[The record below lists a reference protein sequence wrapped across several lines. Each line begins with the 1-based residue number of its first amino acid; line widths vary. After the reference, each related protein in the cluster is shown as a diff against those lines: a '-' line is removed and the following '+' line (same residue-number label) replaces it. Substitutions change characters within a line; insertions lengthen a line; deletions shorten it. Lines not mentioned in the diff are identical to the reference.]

1 MWQSRPPPWPARVP
15 RRRPSRPRPCS
26 SSCPRHTSSLIGA
39 PILSGLSSPGTGR
52 LEFNTF
58 EVRRLRAGVN
68 GQWRGVQFEL
78 TFDPQ
83 DLDGTLVKDAY
94 AEFRPG
100 SYEIRF
106 GQFKPPGS
114 RDYGTSARQTDFL
127 ERAALGRALSAQRDV
142 GVALHGDLG
151 QRFDYDVG
159 LFAGDNNGSTRRSGV
174 TGAGRLEWE
183 PGPDLVLAVYGSE
196 GRLAAVDTDPE
207 NGLEGRLS
215 SGYRFFENVY
225 VQGRRTRLGGDVE
238 WSPGRWQFTVE
249 TLRVRDERQE
259 QGVDI
264 DDLPSVVGIGASL
277 TTRWRFAPRR
287 DVAVR
292 YEYLGFDDVG
302 PDTDMASVRPR
313 AADLRA
319 RAAQAVT
326 FGGSWGVTRW
336 VRLMGNAG
344 VEWFSDPRTAPEA
357 GRERRLLDARHASAG
372 RTSRHPGIARPVSA
386 NAVTALSR
394 AYGSRPPAGL
404 RYRSDRADRSAV
416 PSTARRSQVFARNRR
431 PGATAGASA
440 SGLLPAARG

>member
-1 MWQSRPPPWPARVP
+1 MMRHVFAAAAVCFAIAAPAAGGQNAQEAPDPPPPVFELVP
-15 RRRPSRPRPCS
+15 EAYIQLDWRGYPQSPV
-26 SSCPRHTSSLIGA
+26 T
-39 PILSGLSSPGTGR
+39 PGTGR

-58 EVRRLRAGVN
+58 EIRRLRAGVD

-78 TFDPQ
+78 TVDPQ
-83 DLDGTLVKDAY
+83 DVDGTLVKDAY

-100 SYEIRF
+100 TYEIRF

-114 RDYGTSARQTDFL
+114 REYGASARQADFL
-127 ERAALGRALSAQRDV
+127 ERAALGRALSARRDL
-142 GVALHGDLG
+142 GLALHGDLG
-151 QRFDYDVG
+151 QTFDYDAG
-159 LFAGDNNGSTRRSGV
+159 LFAGDNNGSSRRSGL
-174 TGAGRLEWE
+174 TAAGRLEWE
-183 PGPDLVLAVYGSE
+183 PGGDLVLAVYGSE
-196 GRLAAVDTDPE
+196 GRVTAVESDPE

-225 VQGRRTRLGGDVE
+225 VQGRRTRVGGDVE

-264 DDLPSVVGIGASL
+264 DDLPSVVGTGASL

-287 DVAVR
+287 EVAMR

-302 PDTDMASVRPR
+302 PDTEMASVRPR

-326 FGGSWGVTRW
+326 FGGSWRATRW

-344 VEWFSDPRTAPEA
+344 VAWFSDPRTAPDP
-357 GRERRLLDARHASAG
+357 GRGTGYWTFGTRVQIEL
-372 RTSRHPGIARPVSA
+372 
-386 NAVTALSR
+386 
-394 AYGSRPPAGL
+394 
-404 RYRSDRADRSAV
+404 
-416 PSTARRSQVFARNRR
+416 
-431 PGATAGASA
+431 PGALAVRV
-440 SGLLPAARG
+440 P

>member
-1 MWQSRPPPWPARVP
+1 MTKHIVSVAVSLAIAAPAAGQSAEKPSSPPPVFEVVP
-15 RRRPSRPRPCS
+15 EAYIQLDWRAYPQSPVP
-26 SSCPRHTSSLIGA
+26 
-39 PILSGLSSPGTGR
+39 PGTGR

-68 GQWRGVQFEL
+68 GRLRAVHYEV

-83 DLDGTLVKDAY
+83 DIDGTLVKDAY

-100 SYEIRF
+100 TYEIRL

-114 RDYGTSARQTDFL
+114 REYGTSARETDFL
-127 ERAALGRALSAQRDV
+127 ERAALGRVLSAQRDL
-142 GVALHGDLG
+142 GVALHGDIG
-151 QRFDYDVG
+151 RHFDYDIG
-159 LFAGDNNGSTRRSGV
+159 IFAGDNNGSRQRSGL

-183 PGPDLVLAVYGSE
+183 PANDLVVALYGSE
-196 GRLAAVDTDPE
+196 GRVNASESDPE

-215 SGYRFFENVY
+215 SGYRFVENVY

-249 TLRVRDERQE
+249 ALRVRDERLE
-259 QGVDI
+259 QGVDF
-264 DDLPSVVGIGASL
+264 DDLPSVVGIGTSA

-287 DVAVR
+287 DVEVR

-302 PDTDMASVRPR
+302 PDTEMASIRPR

-326 FGGSWGVTRW
+326 FGGSWGLRRW

-344 VEWFSDPRTAPEA
+344 VEWFSDVRTAPEP
-357 GRERRLLDARHASAG
+357 GRRGGYWTLATRLQVEL
-372 RTSRHPGIARPVSA
+372 PGI
-386 NAVTALSR
+386 LSWWVR
-394 AYGSRPPAGL
+394 
-404 RYRSDRADRSAV
+404 
-416 PSTARRSQVFARNRR
+416 
-431 PGATAGASA
+431 
-440 SGLLPAARG
+440 